1 MYLISALITALLMLL
16 GPALAFAQTED
27 PPLEIGSVAVQG
39 SVRTR
44 VEGWDWFTDP
54 SFENAYAYPGTR
66 IRLSFSSSVRT
77 SIGTLRWALSTR
89 TTRTAS
95 SGFLRS
101 IIGSKAR
108 GGLNV

>member
-54 SFENAYAYPGTR
+54 SYENTYAYPGTR
-66 IRLSFSSSVRT
+66 IRLSFSQQRQDFDWNFEVGV
-77 SIGTLRWALSTR
+77 IYPHDPNGLL
-89 TTRTAS
+89 
-95 SGFLRS
+95 GFLEINYRF
-101 IIGSKAR
+101 
-108 GGLNV
+108 